1 MLETGSP
8 LARISLFGQTSSYA
22 AGGTSIAGT
31 CFKVITYGTLHLH
44 REQGSKGCSIV
55 SQVFDVTRL
64 RLDTMHLFENLANN
78 SVHQSAGSYLVC
90 LLFAKTR
97 TTSADFNKC

>member
-8 LARISLFGQTSSYA
+8 LARISPFGQTSSYA

-64 RLDTMHLFENLANN
+64 RLDTMHLIENLVNN
-78 SVHQSAGSYLVC
+78 SMHDSAGSYLVC
-90 LLFAKTR
+90 LLFVKTR
-97 TTSADFNKC
+97 ITRAGLNKC